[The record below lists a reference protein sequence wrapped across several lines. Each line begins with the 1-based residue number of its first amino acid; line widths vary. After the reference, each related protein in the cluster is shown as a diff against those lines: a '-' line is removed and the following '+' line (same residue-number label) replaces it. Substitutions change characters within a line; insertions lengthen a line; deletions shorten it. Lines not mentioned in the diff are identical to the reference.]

1 MPRTGLATLIH
12 MSYEG
17 ATIKSLGLLRAPGL
31 FVCLLRQASSPRR
44 QIKNPAQCA
53 GFFYRAQDWIR
64 TSTPFPALPPQGSA
78 STNFATWAGLPTGG
92 RGCKFKRFLHSR
104 QSENGF
110 LSPTQK
116 KPTAAPHH
124 GTAPRSVWPVK
135 GPVPTPFFWY

>member
-53 GFFYRAQDWIR
+53 GFFYRDLCWTEFEGCSGRFEVDFNFIR
-64 TSTPFPALPPQGSA
+64 KFTLKYPPPKKNQIEQRIFKMC
-78 STNFATWAGLPTGG
+78 NY
-92 RGCKFKRFLHSR
+92 CKMQN
-104 QSENGF
+104 QS
-110 LSPTQK
+110 K
-116 KPTAAPHH
+116 
-124 GTAPRSVWPVK
+124 
-135 GPVPTPFFWY
+135 